1 MKPRW
6 RALAH
11 LERPSQYQHEAPEEQ
26 QGPEPVHEQ
35 TAREQA
41 PPVREPRRQHRGNAG
56 VGRGL
61 GEAQPLGPGV
71 GRGLGEAQPL
81 GPGVGRGLRERQNG
95 CRHHRAPEG

>member
-11 LERPSQYQHEAPEEQ
+11 LERPSQYQHEAPGEQ

-41 PPVREPRRQHRGNAG
+41 PPVREPRRQHRGNAE

-61 GEAQPLGPGV
+61 REGQTLGAG
-71 GRGLGEAQPL
+71 GR
-81 GPGVGRGLRERQNG
+81 RDLRERQNG